1 MNTRTTITKRMHSH
15 RDGGNEQNP
24 QGITMS
30 KEIEEDEHEEYGL
43 DDFFGRTPQSSY
55 FEIAKTANQNIV
67 ENEIEK
73 VFRRL
78 AVAERMLEERE
89 LDDELEK
96 EISRTVIDQDIDE
109 RTATVFIDLV
119 GAIVTQC
126 E

>member
-1 MNTRTTITKRMHSH
+1 
-15 RDGGNEQNP
+15 
-24 QGITMS
+24 MS
-30 KEIEEDEHEEYGL
+30 QFTDEDDDYGDYR
-43 DDFFGRTPQSSY
+43 DDFWGRSPQSSY

-67 ENEIEK
+67 ENELEI

-89 LDDELEK
+89 LDDALEQ
-96 EISRTVIDQDIDE
+96 EISATIIDKDIDG

-119 GAIVTQC
+119 ASIVTKC

>member
-1 MNTRTTITKRMHSH
+1 
-15 RDGGNEQNP
+15 
-24 QGITMS
+24 MS
-30 KEIEEDEHEEYGL
+30 QFTDEDDDYGDYR
-43 DDFFGRTPQSSY
+43 DDFWGRTPQSSY

-67 ENEIEK
+67 EDELEK

-89 LDDELEK
+89 SDDALDQ
-96 EISRTVIDQDIDE
+96 EISATIIDEDIDG

-119 GAIVTQC
+119 AAIVTKC